1 MNSETIDFE
10 FHLLSEYWDKP
21 PQAKIAVD
29 GVEYFNSAITKGPQ
43 IIKFTHNCDFNKSHR
58 LTLTRTGKDDS
69 QCTTLPNGR
78 QLDQTLMLEK
88 LKIDGIDIRNI
99 VWSQSINIADYP
111 EPWASEQRAAGN
123 ILEQEAIGVTTFGHN
138 GTWYLDFTSPF
149 YIFIMRGY
157 GGYDEYNNRV

>member
-1 MNSETIDFE
+1 MNHEIIEFE
-10 FHLLSEYWDKP
+10 LHLMSDYWNKP

-29 GVEYFNSAITKGPQ
+29 GIEYFNNAILKGPQ
-43 IIKFTHNCDFNKSHR
+43 IIKFKHTCEFNKPHR

-69 QCTTLPNGR
+69 QCATLPNGR
-78 QLDQTLMLEK
+78 QLDQTLVLEK
-88 LKIDGIDIRNI
+88 LKVDGIDIRNI

-123 ILEQEAIGVTTFGHN
+123 ILEEEAIGVTTFGHN

-149 YIFIMRGY
+149 YIFIMRWM
-157 GGYDEYNNRV
+157 GGGPE